1 MGEMTEEARAAVVE
15 RITKILTEA
24 DDRTLRELYRLVLS
38 WSLFRKE
45 KPAISPAEKAMQKG
59 S

>member
-1 MGEMTEEARAAVVE
+1 MTEEARAAVVE